1 MKKERREVRASERS
15 GTRRQSAPGAARG
28 DGGSS
33 RQTGRTVTGEGRG
46 GAGRLGQGRAPG
58 PEEGTASALETCR
71 SGLELPRSAPDP
83 RGPVP
88 PASLASP
95 APQVKSCFRKFAG
108 VLRMP
113 PGCDSGRSRSGRGL

>member
-1 MKKERREVRASERS
+1 MKKERREVRAPERS

-88 PASLASP
+88 TRIPRLP
-95 APQVKSCFRKFAG
+95 RAPGQVLLPKVCRG
-108 VLRMP
+108 VEDAPWL
-113 PGCDSGRSRSGRGL
+113 